1 MIQNDERRDDDNTQ
15 KLTGLEKRWVLY
27 DVGNSA
33 FTLLIT
39 TILPIYFNALAEAA
53 GLTSAEYLAFWG
65 YAASFVTVVVAVLG
79 PTLGAVADLPGMK
92 KKLFTLCAAVGIV
105 GCAVMGA
112 VGHWVW
118 FLGCFIIAKIGYSAS
133 LVFYDA
139 MLPDVAAPERM
150 DKVSSVGYAFGYAG
164 SCIPFVLSLV
174 LVLGYEGLGLTLS
187 GAMLAAFL
195 LNAGWWLCCT
205 VPLLRRYR
213 QKYSVPAGGR
223 VAAGAFRRLGGT
235 LREIRGNKQVFW
247 FLIAFFLYIDGVYTI
262 IDMATAYGQAL
273 GLDSTGLLLALL
285 VTQIVAFP
293 FALLF
298 GWLAHRVDTAKLVSV
313 CILAYVAIAA
323 YAIFLRSQGQFWVL
337 AVCVGMFQGG
347 IQSLSRSYFGKIIP
361 PERSGEYYGLLD
373 ICGKGAAFLGT
384 FLVSALTQAT
394 GSTSAGVTVIAPLI
408 LLGFFAFRR
417 AVHCARD
424 CPPQSR

>member
-1 MIQNDERRDDDNTQ
+1 MDESQ
-15 KLTGLEKRWVLY
+15 KLTRLEKRWVLY

-39 TILPIYFNALAEAA
+39 TILPIYFNGLAEAA
-53 GLTSAEYLAFWG
+53 GLSDAEYLAFWG
-65 YAASFVTVVVAVLG
+65 YAASFVTVVVALIGLVLG
-79 PTLGAVADLPGMK
+79 SVADLPGMK
-92 KKLFTLCAAVGIV
+92 KKLFALCVAVGV
-105 GCAVMGA
+105 GGCAIMGL
-112 VGHWVW
+112 VQSWVW

-133 LVFYDA
+133 LIFYDS
-139 MLPDVAAPERM
+139 MLTDVAAPERM

-164 SCIPFVLSLV
+164 SCIPFILSLV
-174 LVLGYEGLGLTLS
+174 LVLGYEAIGLSLG

-195 LNAGWWLCCT
+195 LNAAWWLCCT
-205 VPLLRRYR
+205 LPLLRSYR
-213 QKYSVPAGGR
+213 QRYSVRAEANPAHGT
-223 VAAGAFRRLGGT
+223 FRRLAGT
-235 LREIRGNKQVFW
+235 LREIRGNKQVLW

-298 GWLAHRVDTAKLVSV
+298 GWLSHRVDTARLVSV

-323 YAIFLRSQGQFWVL
+323 YAVFLRSQWQFWVL

-347 IQSLSRSYFGKIIP
+347 VQSLSRSYFGKIIP

-373 ICGKGAAFLGT
+373 ICGKGASFVGT
-384 FLVSALTQAT
+384 FLVSVMTQLS
-394 GSTSAGVTVIAPLI
+394 GSTSVGVTVIAPLI

-417 AVHCARD
+417 AVREGRCI
-424 CPPQSR
+424 

>member
-1 MIQNDERRDDDNTQ
+1 MEQTQ
-15 KLTGLEKRWVLY
+15 KMTRLEKRWVLY

-33 FTLLIT
+33 FTLLIS
-39 TILPIYFNALAEAA
+39 TILPIYFNGLAGAA
-53 GLTSAEYLAFWG
+53 GLTDAEYLAFWG

-79 PTLGAVADLPGMK
+79 PTLGAVADLPRMK
-92 KKLFTLCAAVGIV
+92 KKRFALCVAVGIA
-105 GCAVMGA
+105 GCAVMGL
-112 VGHWVW
+112 VQSWVW
-118 FLGCFIIAKIGYSAS
+118 FLGCFIIAKIGYSTS
-133 LVFYDA
+133 LVFYDS
-139 MLPDVAAPERM
+139 MLTDVTVPERM

-164 SCIPFVLSLV
+164 SCIPFVASLAIV
-174 LVLGYEGLGLTLS
+174 LVGYQALGISLNA
-187 GAMLAAFL
+187 AMLLAFL
-195 LNAGWWLCCT
+195 LNAAWWLCCT
-205 VPLLRRYR
+205 LPLLGSYR
-213 QKYSVPAGGR
+213 QRYSVRGGGHLVR
-223 VAAGAFRRLGGT
+223 GTFRRLGET

-298 GWLAHRVDTAKLVSV
+298 GWLSRKVDTALLVSV
-313 CILAYVAIAA
+313 GILAYVGIAG
-323 YAIFLRSQGQFWVL
+323 YAIFLRTQGQFWVL

-373 ICGKGAAFLGT
+373 ICGKGASFVGT
-384 FLVSALTQAT
+384 FLVSALTQLS
-394 GSTSAGVTVIAPLI
+394 GSTSTGVMVIAPLI

-417 AVHCARD
+417 AVREG
-424 CPPQSR
+424 RKNEY

>member
-1 MIQNDERRDDDNTQ
+1 MEQSQ
-15 KLTGLEKRWVLY
+15 KMTSLEKRWVLY

-33 FTLLIT
+33 FTLLIS
-39 TILPIYFNALAEAA
+39 TILPIYFNGLAGAA
-53 GLTSAEYLAFWG
+53 GLSDAEYLAFWG

-92 KKLFTLCAAVGIV
+92 KKLFVLCVAVGV
-105 GCAVMGA
+105 AGCAVMGLLQS
-112 VGHWVW
+112 WVW
-118 FLGCFIIAKIGYSAS
+118 FLGCFVIAKIGYSAS
-133 LVFYDA
+133 LVFYDS
-139 MLPDVAAPERM
+139 MLTDVTTPERM

-164 SCIPFVLSLV
+164 SCIPFVVSLAI
-174 LVLGYEGLGLTLS
+174 VLGYDAVGLTLNA
-187 GAMLAAFL
+187 AMLIAFL
-195 LNAGWWLCCT
+195 LNAAWWLCCAL
-205 VPLLRRYR
+205 PLLRRYR
-213 QKYSVPAGGR
+213 QRYSVRGGGHLVR
-223 VAAGAFRRLGGT
+223 GAFRRLGET
-235 LREIRGNKQVFW
+235 LREIRGNKQVCW
-247 FLIAFFLYIDGVYTI
+247 FLVAFFLYIDGVYTI

-298 GWLAHRVDTAKLVSV
+298 GWLSRKVDTALLVSV
-313 CILAYVAIAA
+313 GILAYVGIAG
-323 YAIFLRSQGQFWVL
+323 YAIFLRTQGQFWVL

-373 ICGKGAAFLGT
+373 ICGKGASFVGT
-384 FLVSALTQAT
+384 FLVSALTQLS
-394 GSTSAGVTVIAPLI
+394 GSTSTGVMVIAPLI

-417 AVHCARD
+417 AVREGRK
-424 CPPQSR
+424 SNS

>member
-1 MIQNDERRDDDNTQ
+1 MEQTQ
-15 KLTGLEKRWVLY
+15 KMTRLEKRWVLY

-33 FTLLIT
+33 FTLLIS
-39 TILPIYFNALAEAA
+39 TILPIYFNGLAGAA
-53 GLTSAEYLAFWG
+53 GLTDAEYLAFWG

-92 KKLFTLCAAVGIV
+92 KKLFALCVAVGIA
-105 GCAVMGA
+105 GCAVMGL
-112 VGHWVW
+112 VQSWVW
-118 FLGCFIIAKIGYSAS
+118 FLGCFIIAKIGYSTS
-133 LVFYDA
+133 LVFYDS
-139 MLPDVAAPERM
+139 MLTDVTVPERM

-164 SCIPFVLSLV
+164 SCIPFVASLAIV
-174 LVLGYEGLGLTLS
+174 LVGYQALGISLNA
-187 GAMLAAFL
+187 AMLLAFL
-195 LNAGWWLCCT
+195 LNAAWWLCCT
-205 VPLLRRYR
+205 LPLLGSYR
-213 QKYSVPAGGR
+213 QRYSVRGGGHLVR
-223 VAAGAFRRLGGT
+223 GAFRRLGET

-298 GWLAHRVDTAKLVSV
+298 GWLSRRVDTALLVSV
-313 CILAYVAIAA
+313 GILAYVGIAA
-323 YAIFLRSQGQFWVL
+323 YAIFLRTQGQFWVL

-373 ICGKGAAFLGT
+373 ICGKGASFVGT
-384 FLVSALTQAT
+384 FLVSALTQLS
-394 GSTSAGVTVIAPLI
+394 GSTSTGVMVIAPLI

-417 AVHCARD
+417 AVREG
-424 CPPQSR
+424 RKNEY

>member
-1 MIQNDERRDDDNTQ
+1 MEQTQ
-15 KLTGLEKRWVLY
+15 KMTRLEKRWVLY

-33 FTLLIT
+33 FTLLIS
-39 TILPIYFNALAEAA
+39 TILPIYFNGLAGAA
-53 GLTSAEYLAFWG
+53 GLTDAEYLAFWG

-92 KKLFTLCAAVGIV
+92 KKLFALCVAVGIA
-105 GCAVMGA
+105 GCAVMGL
-112 VGHWVW
+112 VQSWVW
-118 FLGCFIIAKIGYSAS
+118 FLGCFIIAKIGYSTS
-133 LVFYDA
+133 LVFYDS
-139 MLPDVAAPERM
+139 MLTDVTVPERM

-164 SCIPFVLSLV
+164 SCIPFVASLAIV
-174 LVLGYEGLGLTLS
+174 LVGYQALGISLNA
-187 GAMLAAFL
+187 AMLLAFL
-195 LNAGWWLCCT
+195 LNAAWWLCCT
-205 VPLLRRYR
+205 LPLLGSYR
-213 QKYSVPAGGR
+213 QRYSVRGGGHLVR
-223 VAAGAFRRLGGT
+223 GAFRRLGET

-298 GWLAHRVDTAKLVSV
+298 GWLSRKVDTALLVSV
-313 CILAYVAIAA
+313 GILAYVGIAA
-323 YAIFLRSQGQFWVL
+323 YAIFLRTQGQFWVL

-373 ICGKGAAFLGT
+373 ICGKGASFVGT
-384 FLVSALTQAT
+384 FLVSALTQLS
-394 GSTSAGVTVIAPLI
+394 GSTSTGVMVIAPLI

-417 AVHCARD
+417 AVREGRKNEA
-424 CPPQSR
+424 

>member
-1 MIQNDERRDDDNTQ
+1 MEQTQ
-15 KLTGLEKRWVLY
+15 KMTRLEKRWVLY

-33 FTLLIT
+33 FTLLIS
-39 TILPIYFNALAEAA
+39 TILPIYFNGLAGAA
-53 GLTSAEYLAFWG
+53 GLTDAEYLAFWG

-92 KKLFTLCAAVGIV
+92 KKLFALCVAVGIA
-105 GCAVMGA
+105 GCAVMGL
-112 VGHWVW
+112 VQSWVW
-118 FLGCFIIAKIGYSAS
+118 FLGCFIIAKIGYSTS
-133 LVFYDA
+133 LVFYDS
-139 MLPDVAAPERM
+139 MLTDVTVPERM

-164 SCIPFVLSLV
+164 SCIPFVASLAIV
-174 LVLGYEGLGLTLS
+174 LVGYQALGISLNA
-187 GAMLAAFL
+187 AMLLAFL
-195 LNAGWWLCCT
+195 LNAAWWLCCT
-205 VPLLRRYR
+205 LPLLGSYR
-213 QKYSVPAGGR
+213 QRYSVRGGGHLVR
-223 VAAGAFRRLGGT
+223 GAFRRLGET

-298 GWLAHRVDTAKLVSV
+298 GWLARRVDTALLVSV
-313 CILAYVAIAA
+313 GILAYVGIAD
-323 YAIFLRSQGQFWVL
+323 YAIFLRTQGQFWVL

-361 PERSGEYYGLLD
+361 PERSGEYYGRLD
-373 ICGKGAAFLGT
+373 ICGKGASVVGT
-384 FLVSALTQAT
+384 FLVSALTQLS
-394 GSTSAGVTVIAPLI
+394 GSTSTGVMVIAPLI

-417 AVHCARD
+417 AVREG
-424 CPPQSR
+424 RKNEY

>member
-1 MIQNDERRDDDNTQ
+1 MEQNDKMTH
-15 KLTGLEKRWVLY
+15 LEKRWVLY

-33 FTLLIT
+33 FTLLIS
-39 TILPIYFNALAEAA
+39 TILPIYFNGLAESA
-53 GLTSAEYLAFWG
+53 GLTDAEYLAFWG
-65 YAASFVTVVVAVLG
+65 YAASFVTVVVAILG
-79 PTLGAVADLPGMK
+79 PTLGAIADLPGMK
-92 KKLFTLCAAVGIV
+92 KRLFTLCVAVGVI

-112 VGHWVW
+112 VQFWVW

-133 LVFYDA
+133 LVFYDS
-139 MLPDVAAPERM
+139 MLTDVTTPERM
-150 DKVSSVGYAFGYAG
+150 DKVSAVGYAFGYAG
-164 SCIPFVLSLV
+164 SCIPFVVSLV
-174 LVLGYEGLGLTLS
+174 LVLGYEAVGLTLS
-187 GAMLAAFL
+187 TAMLAAFL
-195 LNAGWWLCCT
+195 LNAAWWLCCT
-205 VPLLRRYR
+205 LPLLGSYR
-213 QKYSVPAGGR
+213 QRYNVRGEGHL
-223 VAAGAFRRLGGT
+223 VAGAFRRLGET

-298 GWLAHRVDTAKLVSV
+298 GWLSRRVDTAFLVSLG
-313 CILAYVAIAA
+313 ILAYVGIAA
-323 YAIFLRSQGQFWVL
+323 YAIFLRTQAQFWIL

-361 PERSGEYYGLLD
+361 PEKSGEYYGLLD
-373 ICGKGAAFLGT
+373 ICGKGASFVGT
-384 FLVSALTQAT
+384 FLVSLMTQIS
-394 GSTSAGVTVIAPLI
+394 GSTSTGVMVIAPLI

-417 AVHCARD
+417 AVREDRKANA
-424 CPPQSR
+424 